1 MSSGADLFVVCRQCG
16 SEVSPYITECPYC
29 GHRLRRRAPKL
40 PRASRSHSGDTASR
54 RSRIPTPSLG
64 RLRRGEIA
72 GIRGDFPPF
81 ASFGLVGLSC
91 AVWIATS
98 AGFVSLGRLLVIGPL
113 DGEWWRL
120 FTSQFAYS
128 SRFASEVY
136 LFAVLLSVAVFGW
149 LVERRHGPF
158 VVAALFLGS
167 GVGGGLLAE
176 VFYPLPILSGGLAG
190 ALALVACWAVPDL
203 ESLRRGEYY
212 DGDLLGAGAFAVV
225 LLAMP
230 AALPEASWLACLTG
244 GLCGLGVGFGLGRV
258 RAA

>member
-40 PRASRSHSGDTASR
+40 PRASQAGSGEGKSH

-72 GIRGDFPPF
+72 GIRGDSPPV
-81 ASFGLVGLSC
+81 AALALVGLSC
-91 AVWIATS
+91 VVWIATTG
-98 AGFVSLGRLLVIGPL
+98 GFLSLGRLLIIGPL
-113 DGEWWRL
+113 DGDWWRL
-120 FTSQFAYS
+120 FTSLFAYS
-128 SRFASEVY
+128 SRFAGEVY

-149 LVERRHGPF
+149 LVERRHGPL
-158 VVAALFLGS
+158 VVLALFLGS
-167 GVGGGLLAE
+167 GVAAGLLAE
-176 VFYPLPILSGGLAG
+176 SFYTLPILSGGLAG
-190 ALALVACWAVPDL
+190 ALALVSCWAVPDL
-203 ESLRRGEYY
+203 DSLRRREYY

-230 AALPEASWLACLTG
+230 LALPEANWLACVTG
-244 GLCGLGVGFGLGRV
+244 GLLGLGAGFGLGRV
-258 RAA
+258 RTV